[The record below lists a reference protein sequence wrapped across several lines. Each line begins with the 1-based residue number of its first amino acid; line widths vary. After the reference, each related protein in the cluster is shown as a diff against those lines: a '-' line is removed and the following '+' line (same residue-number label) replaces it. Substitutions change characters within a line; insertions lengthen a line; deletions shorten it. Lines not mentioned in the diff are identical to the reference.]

1 MEVVFQKLLMVYH
14 VQLAITPIVQ
24 LAIRVATVKTI
35 HMAIVIQVL
44 ICVCAPVVRFMTLE
58 QVYALRIQALIKLVY
73 PIRNVIPRKDWHA
86 RRMENEYVN
95 KVDFTIQQLM
105 ICVFHVR
112 GQSSIMIIFKHALKI
127 FHQYMQQHLLAMFNR
142 TVQHLTLIF

>member
-1 MEVVFQKLLMVYH
+1 
-14 VQLAITPIVQ
+14 
-24 LAIRVATVKTI
+24 
-35 HMAIVIQVL
+35 
-44 ICVCAPVVRFMTLE
+44 
-58 QVYALRIQALIKLVY
+58 
-73 PIRNVIPRKDWHA
+73 
-86 RRMENEYVN
+86 MENVYVN

>member
-14 VQLAITPIVQ
+14 VQLAITRIVQ

-58 QVYALRIQALIKLVY
+58 QIYALRIQALIKLVY
-73 PIRNVIPRKDWHA
+73 PIRNVIPRKD
-86 RRMENEYVN
+86 
-95 KVDFTIQQLM
+95 
-105 ICVFHVR
+105 
-112 GQSSIMIIFKHALKI
+112 
-127 FHQYMQQHLLAMFNR
+127 
-142 TVQHLTLIF
+142 